1 MNEEISN
8 STERSQG
15 LHTFQCTAGKMADE
29 VRKRPELV
37 GRLANV
43 VASARTLTST
53 PIVKRAHRYEDIG
66 RDRTHLDGR
75 AKFMDGQPR
84 QEWFG
89 LAMSDCGTNNA
100 LLSELPLLAFAY
112 RCTGEEVF
120 RRRII
125 VQLEE
130 AATWSPLQRPGW
142 QLHTPS
148 PDPVPDDYWDGSWLA
163 TGTGVRA
170 LADTLELLRAEI
182 ETITQDWKLK
192 RGWFRGGNGVPQTNQ
207 WVLPTEGLIRA
218 CLVLGKRD
226 YVEAYEL
233 GVANLLR
240 AFDVQGQAGEFNEG
254 IGYAKITVSSMLAA
268 AHAMAVQGD
277 SRAIEHPFM
286 RGFPDWAVQHL
297 QPGRYRVNCFDAGG
311 ARTLRSDVAA
321 RQLLESLAVFA
332 QSPTAA
338 WALWNLY
345 DGPTDSLVGLLAH
358 TLARPDEVPPTFAFY
373 HGPARR
379 VNWRSSWADTAD
391 GVWVRGGHPLDSH
404 DHYDRG
410 HVNYIVRGK
419 PLLIEAGTPSYDN
432 PSIHTLYST
441 VVGHNVL
448 EIEGLKPKKAVAPID
463 VTRLDASGGELT
475 VDATACYPGLKQW
488 QRRVTWDQCEMV
500 VEDRVAAP
508 AEQPVAMLF
517 RWHLGTDEPI
527 KISGEGGNWQVM
539 WPDGM
544 LVLTSSVQ
552 VSVSREDLP
561 DQTVCLGAK
570 ENGWD
575 FTHACVMV
583 RCLQSTSN
591 AEFKT
596 TIRAID

>member
-1 MNEEISN
+1 
-8 STERSQG
+8 
-15 LHTFQCTAGKMADE
+15 
-29 VRKRPELV
+29 
-37 GRLANV
+37 
-43 VASARTLTST
+43 
-53 PIVKRAHRYEDIG
+53 
-66 RDRTHLDGR
+66 
-75 AKFMDGQPR
+75 MDGQPR

-89 LAMSDCGTNNA
+89 LAMSDCGTNNT

-112 RCTGEEVF
+112 RCTGEEVL
-120 RRRII
+120 RSRII
-125 VQLEE
+125 IQLEE

-148 PDPVPDDYWDGSWLA
+148 SDPVPDDYWDGSWLA
-163 TGTGVRA
+163 TGTGVRG
-170 LADTLELLRAEI
+170 LADTLELLPDGSVPPELMDKIRKLLRAEI
-182 ETITQDWKLK
+182 GAITQDWKLK

-218 CLVLGKRD
+218 CLVLGKSE
-226 YVEAYEL
+226 YVEEYEL

-240 AFDVQGQAGEFNEG
+240 ALDVQGKEGEFNEG
-254 IGYAKITVSSMLAA
+254 IGYAKLTVTSMLAA

-277 SRAIEHPFM
+277 SRAMEHPFL
-286 RGFPDWAVQHL
+286 RGFPNWAVQHL
-297 QPGRYRVNCFDAGG
+297 QPGRYRINCFDAGG
-311 ARTLRSDVAA
+311 ARTLRCDVAA

-338 WALWNLY
+338 WALCNLY
-345 DGPTDSLVGLLAH
+345 DGPTDSLVGLLAR
-358 TLARPDEVPPTFAFY
+358 TLALPDEAPPCFAFY
-373 HGPARR
+373 DGPARR

-410 HVNYIVRGK
+410 HVNYIVHGK

-432 PSIHTLYST
+432 PAIHTLYST
-441 VVGHNVL
+441 VAGHNVL
-448 EIEGLKPKKAVAPID
+448 EIEGLKPKKAPASIEA
-463 VTRLDASGGELT
+463 TRLDANGGELT

-488 QRRVTWDQCEMV
+488 QRRVTWDQSEML

-508 AEQPVAMLF
+508 ADRPVAMLF
-517 RWHLGTDEPI
+517 RWHLGTDQPI
-527 KISGEGGNWQVM
+527 KISGEGGSWQVM

-544 LVLTSSVQ
+544 LTLTSSVQ

-561 DQTVCLGAK
+561 DHTVCLGATK
-570 ENGWD
+570 NGWD
-575 FTHACVMV
+575 FTHACVIV
-583 RCLQSTSN
+583 RCLQSALG

-596 TIRAID
+596 TIRAVD